1 MPIREMDRYSLV
13 ILRRP
18 PNAPQMSEAELDALQ
33 EKHLAFLQ
41 AMRARGVMLAAGP
54 FADQPHE
61 SWRGLCLYTTSLDE
75 TRALAA
81 EDPAVLAG
89 RLSVEVLTW
98 LTPKGTL
105 KRETTP
111 G

>member
-1 MPIREMDRYSLV
+1 MDRYSLV

-18 PNAPQMSEAELDALQ
+18 SGAPQMSEAELEALQ

-54 FADQPHE
+54 FADQPDE
-61 SWRGLCLYTTSLDE
+61 SWRGLCLYTTGLEE

-81 EDPAVLAG
+81 EDPAVRAG

-98 LTPKGTL
+98 LTPAGLL
-105 KRETTP
+105 KRGVQP

>member
-1 MPIREMDRYSLV
+1 MPVREMDRYSLV

-18 PNAPQMSEAELDALQ
+18 SNAPQMSETEFDALQ

-41 AMRARGVMLAAGP
+41 GMRARGAMLAAGP
-54 FADQPHE
+54 FGDQPDE
-61 SWRGLCLYTTSLDE
+61 SWRGMCLYTTGIEE

-98 LTPKGTL
+98 LTPKGML
-105 KRETTP
+105 ER
-111 G
+111 GD